1 METGAIE
8 LNVEPDRWARRQ
20 KREKKKT
27 RLRRRRR
34 RRWPSLERTFAW
46 RRDAGSP
53 TLSSRVFAP
62 ENSRS
67 SYVTGSRGRSY
78 GEVTMREDGC
88 RLSDATLDKYLRRA
102 PLPPSPGAIRP
113 APPIRYRLVSFAVRL
128 REPWLERCCSHEL
141 SRAHSGFHGIEI
153 PLEKRGG
160 EKRERGREGEF
171 YVIPFTFSFPF
182 LPCADGEN
190 AQLQQCS
197 CVCVSL
203 SLRFRV
209 R

>member
-1 METGAIE
+1 METGTIE
-8 LNVEPDRWARRQ
+8 LNVETDRWARRQ
-20 KREKKKT
+20 KREEKKDY
-27 RLRRRRR
+27 RLRRC
-34 RRWPSLERTFAW
+34 RWPSLERTFAW

-53 TLSSRVFAP
+53 TLPSRVFAP

-88 RLSDATLDKYLRRA
+88 RLSDATLDKYLYA
-102 PLPPSPGAIRP
+102 ALLSLLPSLLPPPRF
-113 APPIRYRLVSFAVRL
+113 APRHQSGIGSY
-128 REPWLERCCSHEL
+128 L
-141 SRAHSGFHGIEI
+141 SRFVYGNRGSSVVARTTKFHERIRVFTGSRSPRERR
-153 PLEKRGG
+153 KRG
-160 EKRERGREGEF
+160 EREGRGILRDPL
-171 YVIPFTFSFPF
+171 YVF

-190 AQLQQCS
+190 AQLQCS